1 MPRTRPSSRRARRFR
16 MEFSLSRNGSFGC
29 KCDEWRT
36 FDLNPIRV
44 GGTQRNTA
52 GCVRSGERR
61 ELSSFPNERQ
71 FENGVRGGAAR
82 YTGTPAHSKAWR
94 GTVPPLDPALW
105 SRPRCGR
112 FPKARKRHRLA
123 GVGNY
128 SEKEAIDDTGLTN
141 LVASLL
147 ETSDNISGKPS
158 QHISMDPCSRL
169 RAFAQTRQRDSV
181 SGRQAINKTSG
192 EESSGIRGFARVC

>member
-44 GGTQRNTA
+44 GGTQRITA
-52 GCVRSGERR
+52 GCVESGERR

-112 FPKARKRHRLA
+112 ISQGPEAPSSSRRWKLFR
-123 GVGNY
+123 
-128 SEKEAIDDTGLTN
+128 KEAIDYTGLTN

-181 SGRQAINKTSG
+181 SGRQEINKTFG